1 MLLSY
6 TSLGEISKKEDTLFL
21 DAVILK
27 ENKNQECIIPLDLVD
42 PPRTKNTIK
51 ILAFGNSFS
60 NDATSFIPQIAI
72 ADGTDL
78 RVADCAIGGCALK
91 RHYNNSITNSGSYS
105 FSYRK
110 PDSTQYCS
118 AVNMEQAL
126 TAADWDY
133 ITIQQ
138 VSTLSGAPETFE
150 PYLSELLAK
159 FKEYCPKAKV
169 LFHMTWGYKEGLEK
183 EGYERYDYS
192 QLKMLNAIK
201 ETYAQYSEKYG
212 FIPIIPSGEAIQ
224 ILRGKISDELFA
236 TEQELS
242 FTRDGF
248 HLSEKGRVA
257 AALTWYEFFTG
268 ISAEDTKVDLTKGIV
283 TTTAEGDFIGITDG
297 EAAELKKAA
306 HKAVKLYKKAN

>member
-1 MLLSY
+1 
-6 TSLGEISKKEDTLFL
+6 
-21 DAVILK
+21 
-27 ENKNQECIIPLDLVD
+27 
-42 PPRTKNTIK
+42 
-51 ILAFGNSFS
+51 
-60 NDATSFIPQIAI
+60 
-72 ADGTDL
+72 
-78 RVADCAIGGCALK
+78 
-91 RHYNNSITNSGSYS
+91 
-105 FSYRK
+105 
-110 PDSTQYCS
+110 
-118 AVNMEQAL
+118 MEQAL

-150 PYLSELLAK
+150 PYLSELLTK

-192 QLKMLNAIK
+192 QLKMFNAIK

-257 AALTWYEFFTG
+257 AALTWYEIFTG
-268 ISAEDTKVDLTKGIV
+268 ISAEDTKVDLTKGIA
-283 TTTAEGDFIGITDG
+283 TTTADGRLIGITDG
-297 EAAELKKAA
+297 EAVELKKAA
-306 HKAVKLYKKAN
+306 HKAVSLYKG